1 MHQASLFTAAMICPT
16 SHSFFFFQCD
26 RGVKFA
32 DHIRINNMM
41 PSDFEAAILVQSAI
55 LITTEGSCTKLRGRH
70 DFSNEHNRNNRPFL
84 FCQRDRGVKFADSIR
99 INTMIPSDF
108 REDVIL
114 VHSATDFSNEQN
126 LRLHV

>member
-1 MHQASLFTAAMICPT
+1 MHQALSFIAAMIYPT

-41 PSDFEAAILVQSAI
+41 PSNFEAAILVQSAI

-70 DFSNEHNRNNRPFL
+70 DFSNEHNRNIQLIL
-84 FCQRDRGVKFADSIR
+84 FCQRDRGIKFADRIR
-99 INTMIPSDF
+99 ITNMIPSDF

-114 VHSATDFSNEQN
+114 VHIATDFSNEQN
-126 LRLHV
+126 LRLQ